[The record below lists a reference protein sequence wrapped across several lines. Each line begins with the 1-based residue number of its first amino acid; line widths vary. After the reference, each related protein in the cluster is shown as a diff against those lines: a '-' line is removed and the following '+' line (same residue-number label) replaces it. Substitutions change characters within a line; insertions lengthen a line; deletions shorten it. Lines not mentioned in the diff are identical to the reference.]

1 MPKMIICGRG
11 GCGKSTLITLMAQK
25 IEEQGKKVLIVDSD
39 ESNLGLSTM
48 VGTGPA
54 EKTLMDYLGGRP
66 FVMEKLMASMRKN
79 WEEKVELF
87 QECGLDE
94 LSSDFVSWNGNKGFM
109 QIGKIEHSHEG
120 CACPMGVIA
129 KDFLNHVIV
138 NDDEWVLVDTE
149 AGVEHFGRGIVE
161 GVDSVVMVID
171 PSNDAVLLSEKVSG
185 LSKEAG
191 KPFGVV
197 LNRVDDE
204 TKTILQDAI
213 LEKNISI
220 IGAIPYSKTMAR
232 ENLKG
237 NRLDNNM
244 IEEDIGEILKKL
256 ESQ

>member
-1 MPKMIICGRG
+1 
-11 GCGKSTLITLMAQK
+11 MA
-25 IEEQGKKVLIVDSD
+25 
-39 ESNLGLSTM
+39 
-48 VGTGPA
+48 GTGPA

-94 LSSDFVSWNGNKGFM
+94 LSSDFVSRNGNKGFM

-171 PSNDAVLLSEKVSG
+171 PSNDAVLLSEKVSQ

-204 TKTILQDAI
+204 TKKILEDAI

-220 IGAIPYSKTMAR
+220 IGDIPYSKTMAR

-244 IEEDIGEILKKL
+244 IEGDIGEILKKV